1 MENKINLEKFERK
14 IYSQNGEDGITMKRL
29 SEDITET
36 NSFEDSASNSRL
48 LVGLV
53 LKSDFLVFISDF

>member
-1 MENKINLEKFERK
+1 MKEDEEFK
-14 IYSQNGEDGITMKRL
+14 EDGITMKRL

-53 LKSDFLVFISDF
+53 LKSDFLVFISDFWIFNQISNY

>member
-1 MENKINLEKFERK
+1 MKEDEEFK
-14 IYSQNGEDGITMKRL
+14 EDGITMKRL

-53 LKSDFLVFISDF
+53 LRSDFLVFISDFWIFNQISNY